1 MRIVAVGGN
10 VLLLYGLFKQHTGKA
25 KHSCNRNNLNTS
37 DDLNNS
43 CRNHNKRNNGKAFNN
58 KNTSHNKS
66 YNRNH
71 NKKEKGY
78 CNKGQEKKETRHGNL
93 HRYG

>member
-10 VLLLYGLFKQHTGKA
+10 VLLLQCMFKQHTGRA
-25 KHSCNRNNLNTS
+25 KHSRNRNHNTS
-37 DDLNNS
+37 DNLNNS

-58 KNTSHNKS
+58 KNT
-66 YNRNH
+66 NH

-78 CNKGQEKKETRHGNL
+78 CNKGQEKKENRHGNL

>member
-10 VLLLYGLFKQHTGKA
+10 VLLLYGMFKQHTGRA
-25 KHSCNRNNLNTS
+25 KHSRNRNNHNTS
-37 DDLNNS
+37 DNLNNS

-58 KNTSHNKS
+58 KNT
-66 YNRNH
+66 NH
-71 NKKEKGY
+71 NKKEKDY
-78 CNKGQEKKETRHGNL
+78 YNKGQEKKENRHGNL